1 MNFASHKF
9 SDSADTN
16 LTASANTI
24 EDLEEIL
31 NNELDNVHSWLVANK
46 LTLNVKKIWIYV
58 NWDTIEI

>member
-46 LTLNVKKIWIYV
+46 LNLNVKKI
-58 NWDTIEI
+58 